1 MRRLLA
7 IGFAVLEIVAPR
19 PIIEMGERIA
29 FTDSDAGRLRP
40 WTVPMARLEGV
51 AFVWLLSRDD
61 GVPARIETA
70 LAVVGFVLALVP
82 RTVVERSLEVTY
94 ENADELELK
103 RWVVP
108 ATRLLGAMY
117 VIAGLFARPVG
128 TPADEATRR
137 DDRV

>member
-19 PIIEMGERIA
+19 QIIEMGERIA
-29 FTDSDAGRLRP
+29 FTDPGAGRLRP

-51 AFVWLLSRDD
+51 AFVWLLGRDD

-70 LAVVGFVLALVP
+70 LAVVRFVLALFP

-128 TPADEATRR
+128 TPADEAA
-137 DDRV
+137 